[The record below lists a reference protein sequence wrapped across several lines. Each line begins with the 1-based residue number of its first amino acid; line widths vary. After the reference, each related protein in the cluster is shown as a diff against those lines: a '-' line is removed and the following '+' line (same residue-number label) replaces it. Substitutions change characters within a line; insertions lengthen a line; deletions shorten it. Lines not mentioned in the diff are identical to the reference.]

1 MQRRLPSTPPN
12 LPGFSYLR
20 VLGSGGFA
28 DVFLYQQDL
37 PRRQVAVKVLL
48 AEIVNDQVRQLFQ
61 AEANLMASLSSHPS
75 ILTVFQAGVSA
86 DGRPYLVME
95 QCSPALSQ
103 RYRVEPLGVPE
114 VLQVGITIANAV
126 QAAHQAGM
134 LHRDLKPSNILVT
147 RYGHAVLGDFGIAA
161 TVSDARTVEA
171 IGLSIPWS
179 APEVLLDEVSGSVAS
194 EVWSLGA
201 TIYSF
206 LAGHSPFEIPGA
218 ENSSAQLISRIN
230 KARVPALDRVDVPSR
245 LELVLQRAMSRRPE
259 LRQGSVLELIREL
272 QSVET
277 ELGLLP
283 TRLEVADEDWAG
295 EFGVDDDDRTRISA
309 VNSINAYQE
318 PRRRRVKQA
327 PRGRRSTGALA
338 DTSGARGRVGS
349 DGSGDSAGRGGTARG
364 TSRGTARGPLPGSR
378 RRSVLVWALVAASV
392 VIVVLAVA
400 MASALSHQ
408 AAPGLPTVS
417 NVSGE
422 LRDGMVV
429 FGWAD
434 PGITQGDSYV
444 VTLRTGES
452 SIQKGTEFGVDP
464 HGQARVC
471 ASVAVNRDGR
481 TGSASGEKCVDTG
494 GSVTGS
500 ATGRAT
506 GSAPHSVT
514 HGDTR
519 GGDAS

>member
-48 AEIVNDQVRQLFQ
+48 AEVVNDQVRQLFR

-103 RYRVEPLGVPE
+103 RYRTAPLGVPD

-161 TVSDARTVEA
+161 TVSDARNVEA

-194 EVWSLGA
+194 EVWALGA
-201 TIYSF
+201 TLYSF

-218 ENSSAQLISRIN
+218 ENSSAQLISRID
-230 KARVPALDRVDVPSR
+230 KARVPALGRADVPGR
-245 LELVLQRAMSRRPE
+245 LELILQRSMSRRPE

-272 QSVET
+272 QSVES

-283 TRLEVADEDWAG
+283 TRIEVADEDWAR
-295 EFGVDDDDRTRISA
+295 ESGVDDDDRTRISA

-318 PRRRRVKQA
+318 PGRRRVQRA
-327 PRGRRSTGALA
+327 PRGRRSTAGALA
-338 DTSGARGRVGS
+338 DTSGARSPAGS
-349 DGSGDSAGRGGTARG
+349 DGSAGSAAGGA
-364 TSRGTARGPLPGSR
+364 TSRGATRGTVQGGW
-378 RRSVLVWALVAASV
+378 RRSVLVWALAAASV
-392 VIVVLAVA
+392 VIVVLAVVT
-400 MASALSHQ
+400 ASALSHQ
-408 AAPGLPTVS
+408 AAPGMPTVS

-422 LRDGMVV
+422 MRDGMAV
-429 FGWAD
+429 FAWAD

-444 VTLRTGES
+444 ITLRTGES
-452 SIQKGTEFGVDP
+452 SIQKGTEFSVDP

-471 ASVAVNRDGR
+471 ASVSVNRGGR
-481 TGSASGEKCVDTG
+481 TGGASGEKCVDTG
-494 GSVTGS
+494 VSVTGS
-500 ATGRAT
+500 APGD
-506 GSAPHSVT
+506 VT
-514 HGDTR
+514 RFVTR
-519 GGDAS
+519 VGDAS

>member
-48 AEIVNDQVRQLFQ
+48 AEVVNDQVRQSFQ

-103 RYRVEPLGVPE
+103 RYRTEPLGVPE

-201 TIYSF
+201 TLYSF

-230 KARVPALDRVDVPSR
+230 KARVLALNRADVPSR
-245 LELVLQRAMSRRPE
+245 LELILQRTMSRRPE
-259 LRQGSVLELIREL
+259 SRQGSVLELIREL
-272 QSVET
+272 QSVEA

-295 EFGVDDDDRTRISA
+295 ESGVDDDDRTRISA

-318 PRRRRVKQA
+318 PHRRRAQQA
-327 PRGRRSTGALA
+327 PRGRRPTAGALA
-338 DTSGARGRVGS
+338 DTSGARVRVGS
-349 DGSGDSAGRGGTARG
+349 DGSAGSGGTARG
-364 TSRGTARGPLPGSR
+364 PGHGTARGPVPGSR

-392 VIVVLAVA
+392 VIVVLAVVT
-400 MASALSHQ
+400 ASALSHQ
-408 AAPGLPTVS
+408 AGPGLPSVT

-434 PGITQGDSYV
+434 PGIAQGDSYV
-444 VTLRTGES
+444 ITLRTGES
-452 SIQKGTEFGVDP
+452 SIQKGTEFSVDP

-500 ATGRAT
+500 GP
-506 GSAPHSVT
+506 GSAPGR
-514 HGDTR
+514 GDV
-519 GGDAS
+519 S

>member
-1 MQRRLPSTPPN
+1 MQRRFPSAPPN

-37 PRRQVAVKVLL
+37 PRRRVAVKVLL
-48 AEIVNDQVRQLFQ
+48 AEVVNDQVRQLFQ

-103 RYRVEPLGVPE
+103 RYRAEPLGVPE

-126 QAAHQAGM
+126 HAAHEAGM

-161 TVSDARTVEA
+161 TVSDARAVEA

-201 TIYSF
+201 TLYSF

-218 ENSSAQLISRIN
+218 ENSPAQLIARIN
-230 KARVPALDRVDVPSR
+230 KARVPALDRADVPSR
-245 LELVLQRAMSRRPE
+245 LELILRRSMSRRPE
-259 LRQGSVLELIREL
+259 LRQGSMLELIREL
-272 QSVET
+272 QSVEA

-283 TRLEVADEDWAG
+283 TRLEVADEDWAVQN
-295 EFGVDDDDRTRISA
+295 GVDDDGDRTRISA

-318 PRRRRVKQA
+318 PHRRRVPQA
-327 PRGRRSTGALA
+327 RSRGRSSAGPLA
-338 DTSGARGRVGS
+338 DSSGSPYGS
-349 DGSGDSAGRGGTARG
+349 DGSRGTRGTPGAAPVTARG
-364 TSRGTARGPLPGSR
+364 SRPGAWQ
-378 RRSVLVWALVAASV
+378 RSALIWALAAASV
-392 VIVVLAVA
+392 IIVVLAVVT
-400 MASALSHQ
+400 ASALSHR

-417 NVSGE
+417 NVAGE
-422 LRDGMVV
+422 LRGGMVV

-434 PGITQGDSYV
+434 PGIAQGDSYV
-444 VTLRTGES
+444 ITLRTGES
-452 SIQKGTEFGVDP
+452 SIQKGTEFSADP

-471 ASVAVNRDGR
+471 ATVAVNREGR
-481 TGSASGEKCVDTG
+481 TGTASGEKCVDTD
-494 GSVTGS
+494 GSVNGWSPTGG
-500 ATGRAT
+500 GR
-506 GSAPHSVT
+506 S
-514 HGDTR
+514 
-519 GGDAS
+519 